1 MLNRLENVKVNFE
14 KLLFIIMV
22 LVFCVTASNEVGN
35 SLSLYKYI
43 ILAIGIL
50 ESFCKYMKNRKKT
63 KEVFAYKELKYLL
76 YFVGLI
82 IIFSFFKSLIA
93 FKFSFRTVQEIL
105 FLVCP
110 MIYAYLLINN
120 MDKREIYSL
129 MKIAF
134 IIVFCAYLFSL
145 KLNIE
150 AIIKALF
157 NSNFAESTSDLE
169 SHIYSGFSLAFC
181 TFFCYFDNKK
191 KYKLLSVLFV
201 IMTFKRLAIIT
212 AIFLYILSKLN
223 IKKISIGKNIYVI
236 SGIFLIFFAVLYYN
250 IMLPNN
256 VIKIENKYD
265 INISKLTS
273 TRSDRLK
280 DLMKSN
286 YVSYGFGS
294 STEYMY
300 KYCYGALEMDI
311 VKMIIELG
319 YIPMIALI
327 CIYLYVGKT
336 NLYTFSFICFLILS
350 LIFSSN
356 LTSSFAWIIFFIT
369 LFLVNKVN
377 TIERGKNEVS

>member
-1 MLNRLENVKVNFE
+1 M
-14 KLLFIIMV
+14 
-22 LVFCVTASNEVGN
+22 
-35 SLSLYKYI
+35 
-43 ILAIGIL
+43 
-50 ESFCKYMKNRKKT
+50 
-63 KEVFAYKELKYLL
+63 
-76 YFVGLI
+76 
-82 IIFSFFKSLIA
+82 
-93 FKFSFRTVQEIL
+93 
-105 FLVCP
+105 
-110 MIYAYLLINN
+110 
-120 MDKREIYSL
+120 
-129 MKIAF
+129 
-134 IIVFCAYLFSL
+134 
-145 KLNIE
+145 NIE

-157 NSNFAESTSDLE
+157 NSNFSESTSDLE

-319 YIPMIALI
+319 YIPIIALI